1 MRATPAGLRFLFV
14 GQLVTHK
21 NVGVAMRA
29 MEDVRRSLPQAQ
41 LFLTGPPKHEYPP
54 VEGVTYLGFVPDSAL
69 REAYRLAS
77 ALVMPSLHETVG
89 LPMLEAMDA
98 GTPVL
103 AADRAYAHDVC
114 EDAALF
120 FDPLDARDLA
130 GALVEVARDQAMRRE
145 LVARGCALVARRRA
159 AQPYRRLVSAA
170 LEAVS

>member
-1 MRATPAGLRFLFV
+1 
-14 GQLVTHK
+14 
-21 NVGVAMRA
+21 
-29 MEDVRRSLPQAQ
+29 
-41 LFLTGPPKHEYPP
+41 

-69 REAYRLAS
+69 REAYQLAS